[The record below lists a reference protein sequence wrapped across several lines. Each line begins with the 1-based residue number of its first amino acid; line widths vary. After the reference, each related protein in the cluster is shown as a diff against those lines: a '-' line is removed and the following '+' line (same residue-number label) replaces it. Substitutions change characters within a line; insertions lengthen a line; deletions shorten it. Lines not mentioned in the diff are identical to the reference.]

1 MKSQNLSDFVFE
13 IIKKK
18 ENAKL
23 LLGAHRKGQ
32 CLFPPALLI
41 AQTVVVHFDATKIKI
56 QYLVD
61 KRIMKKVFV
70 IILMGFLVFSCLSD
84 DDDGID
90 CKLFDPA
97 FPSLYIRIVDAT
109 GVNLIENG
117 TIDSENITVQ
127 GDFANAGFRFV
138 PADEFVVPDADIR
151 EFDNSLNLYI
161 PNESSFQYSINLDDF
176 ETINLGFNAEL
187 TRIPCDITY
196 FTPTSVTFNEEPIEL
211 TEMSSLQ
218 LLVIIE
224 L

>member
-1 MKSQNLSDFVFE
+1 MKSAKSFGFCFGQE
-13 IIKKK
+13 KKNK
-18 ENAKL
+18 TKRFRYL
-23 LLGAHRKGQ
+23 HGGKQTQVCSRTVHSY
-32 CLFPPALLI
+32 
-41 AQTVVVHFDATKIKI
+41 TVVVHFDATKIKI

-127 GDFANAGFRFV
+127 GDLANAGFRFV
-138 PADEFVVPDADIR
+138 PADEFAVPDADIR